1 MIRSLLALTDGP
13 DSRRM
18 RRVLALA
25 VAAGITQGVAV
36 LLMVPVLTALFRADW
51 SATGRA
57 LVVLAVAVVVHSVVM
72 AVATGAGFTGSLGV
86 IRSMHRGLGRTLLRL
101 PLSWFGPESQGRASH
116 SAVRGTLFV
125 ATAAMDV
132 LVPLTVNVTAP
143 ATIAVGALFLDWRVG
158 LALVVAGPVVY
169 LSSRV
174 AARWES
180 AGEERV
186 REVRAETDSRLLEFA
201 RGQQVLRASGIAA
214 DYPPLH
220 RAVDR
225 QRAMGRRALWLSVGG
240 MVLQGFVIQFVLGAV
255 SALAVWTVVGG
266 ADGGAGA
273 GGGDAVTAV
282 ALVGLVALAAGP
294 LRVVSSMSTALHQ
307 SKEEIDDVRALL
319 AEPGLPEP
327 ADPVPFPER
336 ADVRLRDVRFSYGG
350 EGDADRVGR
359 DGDRDA
365 DRVGRDRDRD
375 GTAPAPRGDD
385 GVDTPGGHRVL
396 DGVDLTVPDRTYT
409 ALVGPSGSGKTTIVR
424 LIARLWDVDGGSVEI
439 GGVDLRDM
447 TTSDLYA
454 HVSMIFQDV
463 YLFDDTLWANIALG
477 DPSASPEAVRA
488 AAERAHVT
496 EIADRLAD
504 GWDTRVGEGGSLLSG
519 GERQRVSIA
528 RALLRTAPLVLCDEP
543 SSALDPTTRRAVTG
557 ALAELSRDATVV
569 VVAHQLETIRG
580 ADQILLLEGGRIV
593 ARGTH
598 EELARDDARYRRFWS
613 LREEAGRWNLAA
625 DRKG

>member
-336 ADVRLRDVRFSYGG
+336 ADVRLRDVRFSYG
-350 EGDADRVGR
+350 
-359 DGDRDA
+359 
-365 DRVGRDRDRD
+365 
-375 GTAPAPRGDD
+375 
-385 GVDTPGGHRVL
+385 VDTPGGHRVL
-396 DGVDLTVPDRTYT
+396 DGLDLTVPDRTYT

>member
-1 MIRSLLALTDGP
+1 MIRSLLALTDGQ
-13 DSRRM
+13 DTQRM

-25 VAAGITQGVAV
+25 VAAGITQGIAI

-51 SATGRA
+51 PATTQA
-57 LVVLAVAVVVHSVVM
+57 LIVLGVAVLVHSVFMVL
-72 AVATGAGFTGSLGV
+72 ATSDGFTGSLGV

-132 LVPLTVNVTAP
+132 LVPLTVNITAP
-143 ATIAVGALFLDWRVG
+143 ATIAVGALLLDWRVG
-158 LALVVAGPVVY
+158 LALIVAGPVVY

-174 AARWES
+174 ASRWES

-186 REVRAETDSRLLEFA
+186 REVRTETDSRLLEFA
-201 RGQQVLRASGIAA
+201 RGQRVLRSSGIAA

-220 RAVDR
+220 RAIDR
-225 QRAMGRRALWLSVGG
+225 QRDLGRRALWLSVGG
-240 MVLQGFVIQFVLGAV
+240 MVLQGFVIQFMLGAV
-255 SALAVWTVVGG
+255 SALAVWTVT
-266 ADGGAGA
+266 

-307 SKEEIDDVRALL
+307 SKEEIDDVRELL
-319 AEPGLPEP
+319 STPGLPEP
-327 ADPVPFPER
+327 AEAVAFPEH
-336 ADVRLRDVRFSYGG
+336 ADVRFRDVSFSYGK
-350 EGDADRVGR
+350 
-359 DGDRDA
+359 
-365 DRVGRDRDRD
+365 
-375 GTAPAPRGDD
+375 
-385 GVDTPGGHRVL
+385 HRVL
-396 DGVDLTVPDRTYT
+396 GGVDLRVPDRTYT

-424 LIARLWDVDGGSVEI
+424 LLARLWDVNSGSVEI
-439 GGVDLRDM
+439 GGVDLRNM
-447 TTSDLYA
+447 TTTDLYG
-454 HVSMIFQDV
+454 HISMIFQDV

-477 DPSASPEAVRA
+477 DPSASPEEIRA
-488 AAERAHVT
+488 AADRAHVT

-528 RALLRTAPLVLCDEP
+528 RALLRKAPLVLCDEP
-543 SSALDPTTRRAVTG
+543 SSALDPTTRRAVTE
-557 ALAELSRDATVV
+557 ALADLSREATVV

-593 ARGTH
+593 AQGTH
-598 EELARDDARYRRFWS
+598 EELARGDERYRCFWS
-613 LREEAGRWNLAA
+613 LREEAGRWNLTA
-625 DRKG
+625 DRQSS

>member
-266 ADGGAGA
+266 ADGGDG
-273 GGGDAVTAV
+273 GSGGDAVTAV

-350 EGDADRVGR
+350 GDG
-359 DGDRDA
+359 
-365 DRVGRDRDRD
+365 DRD
-375 GTAPAPRGDD
+375 GTAPAPRGGD

-598 EELARDDARYRRFWS
+598 EELARDDERYRRFWS

>member
-143 ATIAVGALFLDWRVG
+143 ATVAVGALVLDWRVG

-266 ADGGAGA
+266 AGGA
-273 GGGDAVTAV
+273 GGDAVTAV

-350 EGDADRVGR
+350 
-359 DGDRDA
+359 
-365 DRVGRDRDRD
+365 
-375 GTAPAPRGDD
+375 
-385 GVDTPGGHRVL
+385 DTPGGHRVL

-598 EELARDDARYRRFWS
+598 EELARDDERYRRFWS

>member
-336 ADVRLRDVRFSYGG
+336 ADVRLRDVRFSYG
-350 EGDADRVGR
+350 
-359 DGDRDA
+359 
-365 DRVGRDRDRD
+365 
-375 GTAPAPRGDD
+375 
-385 GVDTPGGHRVL
+385 VDTPGGHRVL